1 VESSEDERDVGKGEA
16 AHGEEAADDE
26 AAYGEEAADDQAAYG
41 EEAADDEA
49 AYGEEAADDEAA
61 HGEEAANE
69 AAHGEEGVIQD
80 AYCKYPIPK
89 LIRLFECASQRQ
101 RVWKFVRSHSR
112 SEVRTFPSGIP
123 CH

>member
-69 AAHGEEGVIQD
+69 AAH
-80 AYCKYPIPK
+80 CKYPIPK